1 MTNTST
7 QVVRINV
14 DPKLGDIVSTFL
26 EHRQAD
32 VGRLQSALD
41 RVEFETIQNL
51 GHDIEGTG
59 ATFGFEQLTEI
70 GRVMKLAAKSKQSTE
85 IQISI
90 DELADYL
97 ARVELVYR

>member
-59 ATFGFEQLTEI
+59 ATFGFEHKILRWYLRNLI
-70 GRVMKLAAKSKQSTE
+70 G
-85 IQISI
+85 
-90 DELADYL
+90 ELFGNGHGGDDNNL
-97 ARVELVYR
+97 FDW